1 MQLPVRLFHYGTFQP
16 LWQQPGLLQVGPRLT
31 DSPANLQVTGLGVEH
46 LNGALAL
53 AGLPVGGVLVHYT
66 DPFLLRSHPLRGLR
80 QWPGPRLL
88 VCGDLHH
95 GESPLDVLAAYL
107 ERDVVCLPGPDCA
120 IEINTFS

>member
-1 MQLPVRLFHYGTFQP
+1 
-16 LWQQPGLLQVGPRLT
+16 
-31 DSPANLQVTGLGVEH
+31 
-46 LNGALAL
+46 
-53 AGLPVGGVLVHYT
+53 VGGVLVHYT

-107 ERDVVCLPGPDCA
+107 EAEPHDAVLLSFNPALLAAVRQRLSTPVRALPP
-120 IEINTFS
+120 TFFATHRRRVSPIRASSCCMWAALGRITPAGANW